1 MCVFIKSQRNER
13 RWKDPPQNPSI
24 SAQACSAQSLRWK
37 DEDAETF
44 QSLALLEDLVKYL
57 LPAYVASGER
67 SVKDDTYPWRLLSL
81 TSCSFTA
88 DTKLCVVWVLNG
100 KQN

>member
-13 RWKDPPQNPSI
+13 KTPPQNPSI
-24 SAQACSAQSLRWK
+24 SARACSAQSLRWK

-44 QSLALLEDLVKYL
+44 QSLALLKDLVKYL
-57 LPAYVASGER
+57 LQAYVASGER
-67 SVKDDTYPWRLLSL
+67 QVKDDAYPWRLLSL
-81 TSCSFTA
+81 TSCSFIA
-88 DTKLCVVWVLNG
+88 DTKFCVVWVLNG